1 MYDSRVKVKS
11 EQLDRKCPRCKGSGS
26 VRVFHPMYLP
36 MGKPVPCPDCQ
47 ARFEKVMSERKDVRE
62 MVMREDFGYV
72 RKLAKKLET
81 RSFTRSRT
89 ISEKISALMN
99 RVKSHKFKR

>member
-1 MYDSRVKVKS
+1 MNDSRVKVKS
-11 EQLDRKCPRCKGSGS
+11 GQPDSICPRCKGSGV

-47 ARFEKVMSERKDVRE
+47 ATHEKVTPERKDVKE
-62 MVMREDFGYV
+62 MVIRENLANV
-72 RKLAKKLET
+72 HKLAKKLET
-81 RSFTRSRT
+81 RCSTPSRT
-89 ISEKISALMN
+89 ISQKISALMN